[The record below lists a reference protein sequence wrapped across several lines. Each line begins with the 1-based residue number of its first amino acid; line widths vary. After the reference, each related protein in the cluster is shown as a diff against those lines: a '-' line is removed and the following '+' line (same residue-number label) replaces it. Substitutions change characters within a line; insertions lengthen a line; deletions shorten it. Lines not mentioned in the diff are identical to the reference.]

1 MTKLL
6 TRTLTGILFVAIIIS
21 AVVFNLPPL
30 YLLFILF
37 SLLCLYELIK
47 IIQLITKEN
56 LPLKLTG
63 YLLAIVYSVVPFFL
77 LYQCAFLD
85 ETKTEFR
92 FELILGFFII
102 LWANDTGAY
111 LTGTAIGKNFLAPK
125 ISPKKTW
132 EGLVGGIL
140 VSLIAA
146 FILSKFYE
154 SLNLTNWLL
163 AAMIIA
169 IPAIIGDLFESY
181 LKRKANVKDS
191 GNLLP
196 GHGGFLIVSMLCFLQ
211 LQFIIFFFD
220 FMRCS

>member
-1 MTKLL
+1 MNKLL
-6 TRTLTGILFVAIIIS
+6 TRTLTGILLIAIIIS
-21 AVVFNLPPL
+21 AVVLKIPPL

-47 IIQLITKEN
+47 LIQLITKEN
-56 LPLKLTG
+56 LSLKLTG
-63 YLLAIVYSVVPFFL
+63 YLFAIIYSIVPFFL
-77 LYQCAFLD
+77 LYLCAYLD
-85 ETKTEFR
+85 ETKTEFQ

-111 LTGTAIGKNFLAPK
+111 LMGTAIGKNLLAPK

-132 EGLVGGIL
+132 EGLIGGIL
-140 VSLIAA
+140 VSLLTA

-154 SLNLTNWLL
+154 SLNLLQWLC
-163 AAMIIA
+163 ASII
-169 IPAIIGDLFESY
+169 ISLPAIAGDLFESY

-196 GHGGFLIVSMLCFLQ
+196 GHGGFLDRFDALLFSAPVYYFFLRY
-211 LQFIIFFFD
+211 FIF
-220 FMRCS
+220 